1 MEKRSDQLTCYSVCV
16 DGTYYDIDPGTKEKL
31 REGIVPSALKEK
43 ITSDQG
49 SDACYDFCRQQR
61 LIRQAREQIE
71 NGQLPAELSDLIESG
86 EVPADILYK
95 LTQHKLVGKAEKLY
109 KAGLLTEETL
119 NTVRKKYLSR
129 EILPELKRAF
139 LTDTALYLYRH
150 NEISADTLN
159 GIRDGT
165 IEGKFILVIRRF
177 HRRLCYLIE
186 TESSH
191 SIQEQPDEK
200 GQFYIRNSVSDTRT
214 EPDYIL
220 FVQHQKQCLID
231 ALKWLS
237 AEDLQLI
244 RYIYFDCIS
253 MRQVAKM
260 LGVSEGTI
268 RYRKNQILARL
279 KVILEKMMDLS
290 QEAVL

>member
-95 LTQHKLVGKAEKLY
+95 LTQHKLVGEAEKLY

-119 NTVRKKYLSR
+119 NTVRKKYLSK
-129 EILPELKRAF
+129 EILPELQSLAK
-139 LTDTALYLYRH
+139 D
-150 NEISADTLN
+150 IS
-159 GIRDGT
+159 
-165 IEGKFILVIRRF
+165 F
-177 HRRLCYLIE
+177 
-186 TESSH
+186 
-191 SIQEQPDEK
+191 
-200 GQFYIRNSVSDTRT
+200 
-214 EPDYIL
+214 
-220 FVQHQKQCLID
+220 
-231 ALKWLS
+231 
-237 AEDLQLI
+237 
-244 RYIYFDCIS
+244 
-253 MRQVAKM
+253 KM
-260 LGVSEGTI
+260 G
-268 RYRKNQILARL
+268 YNK
-279 KVILEKMMDLS
+279 
-290 QEAVL
+290 